1 MGDCI
6 KIAFIH
12 RIRISMEHFGAKHY
26 FFALGKSNKTKIDE
40 NNWDDY
46 DETHLQDRLGR
57 VPFSP
62 PFQILVLE
70 QQRWEVND
78 GSEGGNK
85 KY

>member
-40 NNWDDY
+40 NNWDDMLKHIY
-46 DETHLQDRLGR
+46 KIGWEGCR
-57 VPFSP
+57 FP

-85 KY
+85 RY

>member
-26 FFALGKSNKTKIDE
+26 FFSLGNSNKTKIDE

-46 DETHLQDRLGR
+46 DETHLLDRLGR
-57 VPFSP
+57 VPFP
-62 PFQILVLE
+62 PL
-70 QQRWEVND
+70 
-78 GSEGGNK
+78 S

>member
-26 FFALGKSNKTKIDE
+26 FFSLGNSNKTKIDE

-46 DETHLQDRLGR
+46 DQKN
-57 VPFSP
+57 
-62 PFQILVLE
+62 I
-70 QQRWEVND
+70 
-78 GSEGGNK
+78 
-85 KY
+85 Y